1 MEDKIWY
8 LKEINIFKSLSE
20 KDLMSLGA
28 QCSMM
33 KYEKGDLVY
42 ISDAEPNIYFI
53 KSGSVKVVNQSEDG
67 SEQLHEV
74 IEAGELFGK
83 FIGSDGGEQEQVI
96 AVDEC
101 LVCYMPFA
109 RWQDFIK
116 NHAQLSLSF
125 IKWIGLRIKRM
136 ERKMDSLYF
145 KTSRQRIV
153 EQLDDI
159 IKRFGKK
166 DSEGNVT
173 ISLSLTHE
181 EIAQLTGTS
190 RQNVNTFLNELRANG
205 YIEYDRNSLI
215 IKPGYFGNAK
225 LNSV

>member
-1 MEDKIWY
+1 M
-8 LKEINIFKSLSE
+8 KEINIFKSLSE

-28 QCSMM
+28 QCAMM
-33 KYEKGDLVY
+33 KYGKGDLVY
-42 ISDAEPNIYFI
+42 INDSEPNIYFI
-53 KSGSVKVVNQSEDG
+53 KSGSVKVVSQSEDG
-67 SEQLHEV
+67 SEHLHEV
-74 IEAGELFGK
+74 IEAGEIFGK
-83 FIGSDGGEQEQVI
+83 YIGSEGVEPEQV
-96 AVDEC
+96 VSVGEC
-101 LVCYMPFA
+101 LVCYMPFD
-109 RWQDFIK
+109 RWQNFIK
-116 NHAQLSLSF
+116 NHAALSLSF
-125 IKWIGLRIKRM
+125 IKWTGLRIRRL

-166 DSEGNVT
+166 NLEGNVT

-215 IKPGYFGNAK
+215 IKPGYFENAK
-225 LNSV
+225 SLSM

>member
-28 QCSMM
+28 QCAMM
-33 KYEKGDLVY
+33 KYEKGNLVY
-42 ISDAEPNIYFI
+42 INGAEPNIYFI
-53 KSGSVKVVNQSEDG
+53 KSGSVKVVSQSEDG
-67 SEQLHEV
+67 SELLHEV
-74 IEAGELFGK
+74 IEAGEIFGK
-83 FIGSDGGEQEQVI
+83 FIGTEGDEQVVS
-96 AVDEC
+96 VDEC
-101 LVCYMPFA
+101 LVCYMPFD
-109 RWQDFIK
+109 RWQNFIK
-116 NHAQLSLSF
+116 NHAALSLSF
-125 IKWIGLRIKRM
+125 IKWTGLRIRRM

-166 DSEGNVT
+166 DLEGNVT

-190 RQNVNTFLNELRANG
+190 RQNVNTFLNELRTNSF
-205 YIEYDRNSLI
+205 IEYDRNTLI
-215 IKPGYFGNAK
+215 IKPGYFENTK
-225 LNSV
+225 ST